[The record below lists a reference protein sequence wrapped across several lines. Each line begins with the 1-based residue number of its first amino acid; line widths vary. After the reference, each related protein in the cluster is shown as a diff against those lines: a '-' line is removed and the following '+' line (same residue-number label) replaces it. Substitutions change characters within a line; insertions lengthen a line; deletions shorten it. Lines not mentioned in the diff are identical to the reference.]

1 MCFIHFKLS
10 RLCFALRKYIVDY
23 RDFFNRDKY
32 QFLINIYS
40 QSLYT
45 AINFLSNKALNI
57 SNLLFIE
64 KDFNIRDIRWC

>member
-1 MCFIHFKLS
+1 MCFIHFKLF

-40 QSLYT
+40 KSLYT

-57 SNLLFIE
+57 SNLLFVE
-64 KDFNIRDIRWC
+64 KDFNIRDTR

>member
-64 KDFNIRDIRWC
+64 KDFNIRDIR